1 MEGEGKMKG
10 LKIVAVTVL
19 VIAVIAGLLGCAT
32 GPIVKVTRPV
42 TKAVAIIRPLQGSG
56 VQGIVTF
63 IQEGNGVRVVAEIT
77 GLSPGKH
84 GFHIHE
90 FGDGTAVD
98 GMSLGGHFNPT
109 NTTHGGPED
118 KERHVGDLGN
128 IEADRSGRAKYNR
141 LDTRISLQGRNS
153 IIGRSIVIKERA
165 DDFKTQPGGGAGLRI
180 AYGIIGIS
188 SLPSD

>member
-1 MEGEGKMKG
+1 MKG
-10 LKIVAVTVL
+10 SKNTVVILLVT
-19 VIAVIAGLLGCAT
+19 AVIAGLMGCTT
-32 GPIVKVTRPV
+32 GPIATVTKPA
-42 TKAVAIIRPLQGSG
+42 TKAVAIILPLQGSG

-63 IQEGNGVRVVAEIT
+63 IQEGSGVRVVAEVT

-90 FGDGTAVD
+90 FGDGTAPD
-98 GMSLGGHFNPT
+98 GVSLGGHFNPG
-109 NTTHGGPED
+109 NTAHGGPDD

-128 IEADRSGRAKYNR
+128 LEADKSGRAKYNR
-141 LDTRISLQGRNS
+141 LDTRISLSGRNS
-153 IIGRSIVIKERA
+153 ITGRSVVIKEKA
-165 DDFKTQPGGGAGLRI
+165 DDYKTQPGGGAGLRI